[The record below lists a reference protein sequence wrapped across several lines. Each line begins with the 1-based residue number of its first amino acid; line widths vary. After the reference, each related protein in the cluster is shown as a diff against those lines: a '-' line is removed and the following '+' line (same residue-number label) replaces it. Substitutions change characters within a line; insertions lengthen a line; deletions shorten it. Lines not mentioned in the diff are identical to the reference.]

1 MADCEKVKQMSSL
14 YSLWV
19 RPRSRKMNSEVLILF
34 SRKDCCL
41 CETLEKKLSN
51 IYLEKLKPSIILS
64 IVDIDSKKVSLDIQ
78 MKYTN
83 EVPVIV
89 LDSTRLLKRI
99 ELPRISPRLK
109 EDMLLSWIQKNLNN
123 VYKTI

>member
-1 MADCEKVKQMSSL
+1 
-14 YSLWV
+14 
-19 RPRSRKMNSEVLILF
+19 MNSEVLILY

-41 CETLEKKLSN
+41 CKTLEKKLSN
-51 IYLEKLKPSIILS
+51 ICLKKLKPSIVLS

-89 LDSTRLLKRI
+89 LDSNLLLKKI
-99 ELPRISPRLK
+99 ELPRVSPRLK
-109 EDMLLSWIQKNLNN
+109 EDMLLSWIQKNLNIL
-123 VYKTI
+123 YKTS